1 MKTALSMTKIQRFS
15 RWLSWCIVLGTT
27 QIALA
32 QQPANDECINA
43 IPLTDVVNWC
53 SQSAQFTTI
62 GSTPSSQATPTCFP
76 NTTPVNDVWFSFVA
90 QANTVNI
97 SISGALPVNPG
108 GNISN
113 PQFALYT
120 GECDN
125 LTFLECASDAANDNV
140 IQSFISELV
149 IGQTYYIRVSARFG
163 FRGTFRLCVNNYNE
177 VPDPSG
183 DCSTAVI
190 LCDKSSFTVP
200 KVVGVGSQN
209 NEIGNVGCNGPSCI
223 ISESSSTWYKWTCRD
238 AGTLTFVLTPLNPA
252 DDLDFVVYEL
262 PNGIDNCNNKN
273 PIRCMA
279 SGENVGQPQSSWI
292 SCTGA
297 TGLRTGE
304 NDANE
309 TCGCPA
315 GNNNFLAPINMV
327 AGRSYALVVNNFS
340 NSGDGFTVEFGG
352 TGTFLGPNANFST
365 QPMTAC
371 VGQPVTF
378 TDQSSFIGTITDWT
392 WNFGPTATPISA
404 TGIGPHTVVFNRPG
418 PKPVLLSVETDRG
431 CVVSKVLTVNVECC
445 SDHFTA
451 DGAVTNLLCADQ
463 PTGAIDFQVSSAY
476 PPYTYSWS
484 GGQTTQDV
492 SGLLAGSFTV
502 TVTDQATCSRALNFT
517 LTQPPPL
524 QTDTLIV
531 KPTCNGGTDGSATL
545 NPSGGVGP
553 YQFDWQNTGF
563 TSNNTL
569 SNIPRGDYPVVVRDA
584 NNCLLPL
591 VIPVRELELI
601 LDPQIQ
607 AIRPPLCTGD
617 ANGSIVVQIANGL
630 PPFQYNWGNGFVS
643 DNSLLNVPAGS
654 YTVQVRDANLCIGEF
669 EFNMEDHPPLA
680 LAFATVNTRCF
691 QEANGTANVTA
702 SGGVGNFRYIWSTGA
717 QGVMATGLAA
727 GTYSVTVLDGND
739 CEITGDVT
747 ITEPDLLRLAVVD
760 STGLLCSYDTTGL
773 IGIAATGGTPAYSYA
788 VDGINFQ
795 SSGVFTSLRGGVYQF
810 TVRDAQGCLASTTG
824 VVTAP
829 PPLIVDAG
837 PDQTILL
844 GFSADIRAA
853 VSNPEAR
860 LGWMPPDFL
869 TCSDCLDP
877 VASPVRTTTYILT
890 AIDSNNCIAVDS
902 LTIFLVLD
910 RPVFVPNAF
919 SPNDDGVND
928 NWTLFGGRAV
938 RQVNVARIFDR
949 WGALVFERINFPI
962 GDEKLGWDGRFKDKP
977 VNPGVFT
984 YMAEVEF
991 LDGVRILYEGDITVL
1006 R

>member
-1 MKTALSMTKIQRFS
+1 MRKPYFFTAFLALSA
-15 RWLSWCIVLGTT
+15 VLG
-27 QIALA
+27 IAEKAFA

-43 IPLTDVVNWC
+43 IPIPNVVNWC
-53 SQSAQFTTI
+53 SLSAAFTSV
-62 GSTPSSQATPTCFP
+62 GSTPSAQVNPTCFP

-97 SISGALPVNPG
+97 SVSGSLPVNSG
-108 GNISN
+108 GTISN
-113 PQFALYT
+113 PQFALYS
-120 GECDN
+120 GACSN
-125 LTFLECASDAANDNV
+125 LTLLECASDAANDNIV
-140 IQSFISELV
+140 QSFIGQLT
-149 IGQTYYIRVSARFG
+149 IGETYYIRVSARFG
-163 FRGTFRLCVNNYNE
+163 FRGTFRLCINNYNE

-183 DCSTAVI
+183 DCATAVI

-200 KVVGVGSQN
+200 KVVGVGNQN

-262 PNGIDNCNNKN
+262 PNGLDNCNNKN

-279 SGENVGQPQSSWI
+279 SGENVGQPLSSWI
-292 SCTGA
+292 SCSGA
-297 TGLRTGE
+297 TGLRSGE

-315 GNNNFLAPINMV
+315 GNNNFIAPINMV

-352 TGTFLGPNANFST
+352 TGTFLGPTANFST

-392 WNFGPTATPISA
+392 WNFGPTATPVSA

-418 PKPVLLSVETDRG
+418 SKPVLLTVETDRG

-445 SDHFTA
+445 ANHFTA
-451 DGAVTNLLCADQ
+451 DGMVTNLLCADQ
-463 PTGAIDFQVSSAY
+463 PTGAVDIQVSSAY

-484 GGQTTQDV
+484 GGQTSQDV
-492 SGLLAGSFTV
+492 TGLPAGSFTV
-502 TVTDQATCSRALNFT
+502 TVTDQATCTRQLSFT

-524 QTDTLIV
+524 QTDTLII
-531 KPTCNGGTDGSATL
+531 KPTCNGGTDGAATL

-553 YQFDWQNTGF
+553 YQFNWQNSGF
-563 TSNNTL
+563 SNNNTL
-569 SNIPRGDYPVVVRDA
+569 SNIPRGDYPVVIRDA

-601 LDPQIQ
+601 LNPQVQ
-607 AIRPPLCTGD
+607 AIRPPYCTGES
-617 ANGSIVVQIANGL
+617 NGSIVVQIANGL

-643 DNSLLNVPAGS
+643 DSSLLDIPAGT
-654 YTVQVRDANLCIGEF
+654 YTVLVRDANLCIGEF
-669 EFNMEDHPPLA
+669 EFNMEDHPPLQ
-680 LAFATVNTRCF
+680 LAFTTINTRCY
-691 QEANGTANVTA
+691 QESNGTATVSA
-702 SGGVGNFRYIWSTGA
+702 SGGVGNYRYAWSTGA
-717 QGVMATGLAA
+717 SGPMATGLAA
-727 GTYSVTVLDGND
+727 GTYMVTVFDGNN
-739 CEITGDVT
+739 CEISGNVA

-760 STGLLCSYDTTGL
+760 STGLLCSYDTTGR
-773 IGIAATGGTPAYSYA
+773 IGIAASGGTPAYTYS
-788 VDGINFQ
+788 VDRINFQ
-795 SSGVFTSLRGGVYQF
+795 TSSVFNDLRGGAYLF
-810 TVRDAQGCLASTTG
+810 TVRDAQGCEASVTG
-824 VVTAP
+824 VVTSP

-837 PDQTILL
+837 PDQTISL
-844 GFSADIRAA
+844 GFSADIRAV
-853 VSNPEAR
+853 VSNPLAR
-860 LGWMPPDFL
+860 LSWLPPDSL
-869 TCSDCLDP
+869 SCVDCLTP
-877 VASPVRTTTYILT
+877 VASPVRTTTYVIT
-890 AIDSNNCIAVDS
+890 AIDSNNCIAIDS
-902 LTIFLVLD
+902 LTIFLLLE
-910 RPVFVPNAF
+910 RPVYIPNAF
-919 SPNDDGVND
+919 SPNDDGIND
-928 NWTLFGGRAV
+928 NWTLYGGRAV
-938 RQVNVARIFDR
+938 RQVNIARIFDR
-949 WGALVFERINFPI
+949 WGALVYERSNFPP
-962 GDEKLGWDGRFKDKP
+962 GDEKLGWDGIFKDKM

-991 LDGVRILYEGDITVL
+991 LDGERIRYEGDITVI